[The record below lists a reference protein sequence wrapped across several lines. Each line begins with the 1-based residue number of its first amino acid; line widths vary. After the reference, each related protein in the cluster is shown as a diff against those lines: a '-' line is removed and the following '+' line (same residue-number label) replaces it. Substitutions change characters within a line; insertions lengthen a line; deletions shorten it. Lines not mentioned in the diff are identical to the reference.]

1 MEQGIPVQHTY
12 TADAN
17 FADRMT
23 KALFRFG
30 LSRPLVVVLL
40 VLIVLVTSL
49 GGVVV
54 ANRIEF
60 ALVGALCGF
69 LVGVLIDV
77 LVAVLT
83 FEKTRRR
90 VAVIAP
96 AGAEYG
102 VGFGETAMRIEAPMA
117 SSDVAYRAFQSAER
131 RGDFVFL
138 RHRSSRLYTV
148 LPVELLPDDA
158 VERLDVLIGAA

>member
-1 MEQGIPVQHTY
+1 MEQSIPIEHRY
-12 TADAN
+12 TADAG
-17 FADRMT
+17 FAARMAR
-23 KALFRFG
+23 ALFRFG

-40 VLIVLVTSL
+40 ALIVLITSL

-54 ANRIEF
+54 ANSLEF
-60 ALVGALCGF
+60 VLVGALCGL

-102 VGFGETAMRIEAPMA
+102 VGLGESAIRVIAPMSTA
-117 SSDVAYRAFQSAER
+117 EVAYGAFQSAER
-131 RGDFVFL
+131 RGEFVFL
-138 RHRSSRLYTV
+138 RHRSSRLFTV
-148 LPVELLPDDA
+148 LAAELFPGDA
-158 VERLDVLIGAA
+158 LQRLRERIRSA